1 MKTKDMNLITWILVS
16 IILFGIILLL
26 NSKAFGQEWTTK
38 QKEVWKS
45 VEANWEAIKNGDV
58 ESALELKHADVFI
71 WSKPYPH
78 IILITDIRGVT
89 KFLRNFFSIK
99 FRIVNKFFLKIMVKI
114 MMEKPLKLCLP
125 NS

>member
-1 MKTKDMNLITWILVS
+1 MYLI
-16 IILFGIILLL
+16 
-26 NSKAFGQEWTTK
+26 
-38 QKEVWKS
+38 
-45 VEANWEAIKNGDV
+45 AISCYPQ
-58 ESALELKHADVFI
+58 ESATELGKRFME
-71 WSKPYPH
+71 PYPH
-78 IILITDIRGVT
+78 IILITDIRGVI